1 MPLLEKYGGVKVH
14 EEHNTVLPEP
24 SDMLISGNGLDP
36 GVDLFHCF
44 ANLVVLGCLGW
55 VNGWR

>member
-1 MPLLEKYGGVKVH
+1 
-14 EEHNTVLPEP
+14 
-24 SDMLISGNGLDP
+24 MLISGNGLDP